1 MKITVIFGGP
11 GCGKTTWLANKYSE
25 LLQKYKPSDI
35 VFLSYTKRQ
44 VTHGKRK
51 VKSKVRIPM
60 KNLTSFQTIHAMS
73 KKSYTRDYQVLDD
86 VIGFKMSKFLDV
98 DMLPVIRGINYMKN
112 VMTDNDAVGANKA
125 GMDVRSFQKKK
136 FFYESVKSGLS
147 NYEQMIDF
155 SDMIENA
162 INTNYKNPAKV
173 LILDEAQDFSPLQWR
188 AIYSAFKDVEEMY
201 VGGDPMQSLY
211 RFSGGLSNY
220 MYDIR
225 CDETVILEEG
235 HRCCEPVLNM
245 AQLIANRMERS
256 IPLPSPV
263 NMRDCFAVF
272 YPDKNIFP
280 LLSAI
285 NYSRRHGYK
294 VMILANTYYQL
305 DLTRK
310 KLLGAYQ
317 NYPHHFFAGR
327 KREFYKGGERNPL
340 IFSTVHQAKG
350 QEADIV
356 LYNVSCGSVD
366 EFTDFGTKTERWED
380 YWKIVY
386 TGITR
391 AKRGLVVFQLTNP
404 SVEEPNCLDTLY
416 YSKFNYEKYR
426 EWFAKKGNTKH
437 YNEYLTVSQD
447 NT

>member
-1 MKITVIFGGP
+1 MKRVLVYGSAGS
-11 GCGKTTWLANKYSE
+11 GKTTYLAHKYAE
-25 LLQKYKPSDI
+25 LLEKGYKPNEI
-35 VFLSYTKRQ
+35 VYISYTK
-44 VTHGKRK
+44 
-51 VKSKVRIPM
+51 
-60 KNLTSFQTIHAMS
+60 FQTRHGARKIKAITKVNRKQLEAHTLHSFS
-73 KKSYTRDYQVLDD
+73 KRAVDKDTKVLHDGYVYD
-86 VIGFKMSKFLDV
+86 MTNFLKT
-98 DMLPVIRGINYMKN
+98 DMLPVVRGISYMKN
-112 VMTDNDAVGANKA
+112 TMTKNDAIGANKS
-125 GMDVRSFQKKK
+125 GMNVKSFQKRKY
-136 FFYESVKSGLS
+136 FYEVVKQNMPGGK
-147 NYEQMIDF
+147 EFIDF
-155 SDMIENA
+155 SDMIERA
-162 INTNYKNPAKV
+162 ITHNIKSKAKV
-173 LILDEAQDFSPLQWR
+173 VICDECQDFTPLHWK
-188 AIYSAFKDVEEMY
+188 AIYTAFRDVDEMY
-201 VGGDPMQSLY
+201 LAGDPNQSLY
-211 RFSGGLSNY
+211 RFHGAVPNY
-220 MYDIR
+220 MFEIGAN
-225 CDETVILEEG
+225 ETVILDEG
-235 HRCCEPVLNM
+235 HRCCEPVLKM
-245 AQLIANRMERS
+245 AQLIANKMTRS
-256 IPLPSPV
+256 IPLPTPV

-285 NYSRRHGYK
+285 NYSRRHGHK

-310 KLLGAYQ
+310 KLLGPYK

-327 KREFYKGGERNPL
+327 ERTFYKGHERNPL

-366 EFTDFGTKTERWED
+366 EFTDFGTKSERWDD

-404 SVEEPNCLDTLY
+404 TYDEPNCLETLY

-426 EWFAKKGNTKH
+426 EWFSKKGNTKH
-437 YNEYLTVSQD
+437 YNEYLTESQD

>member
-1 MKITVIFGGP
+1 MKITVVFGGP
-11 GCGKTTWLANKYSE
+11 GTGKTSWLAKKYVE
-25 LLQKYKPSDI
+25 LLETYKQNEI
-35 VFLSYTKRQ
+35 VFLSYTRRQ
-44 VTHGKRK
+44 VTHGRRK
-51 VKSKVRIPM
+51 VGGMAHIPT
-60 KNLTSFQTIHAMS
+60 KNLDNFQTVHSMS
-73 KKSYTRDYQVLDD
+73 KKSYKKDYQILDD
-86 VIGFKMSKFLDV
+86 VIGLKMSKFLDV

-125 GMDVRSFQKKK
+125 GMDVKSFQKKK

-188 AIYSAFKDVEEMY
+188 AIYTAFKDVEQMF
-201 VGGDPMQSLY
+201 VAGDPMQALY
-211 RFSGGLSNY
+211 RFSGGYSNY

-225 CDETVILEEG
+225 CDETVILEQS
-235 HRCCEPVLNM
+235 HRCCKPVMDM
-245 AQLIANRMERS
+245 ATQIANKMERKTEVPAP
-256 IPLPSPV
+256 I

-285 NYSRRHGYK
+285 NYSRRHGHK

-305 DLTRK
+305 DLTMR
-310 KLLGAYQ
+310 KLLGPYQ

-327 KREFYKGGERNPL
+327 KREFYRGGEKNPL

-366 EFTDFGTKTERWED
+366 EFTDFGSKSERWDD
-380 YWKIVY
+380 YWKTVY

-404 SVEEPNCLDTLY
+404 SFEEPNCLDVLY
-416 YSKFNYEKYR
+416 YSKFNYEKYK
-426 EWFAKKGNTKH
+426 EWSYKKGNTKH
-437 YNEYLTVSQD
+437 YSEYLTASQD

>member
-1 MKITVIFGGP
+1 MKITVVYGGP
-11 GCGKTTWLANKYSE
+11 GCGKTSWLANKYSE
-25 LLQKYKPSDI
+25 LLNTYKPSEI

-51 VKSKVRIPM
+51 VKGKTHLPM
-60 KNLTSFQTIHAMS
+60 KNLTSFQTVHAMS
-73 KKSYTRDYQVLDD
+73 KKSYKRDYQILDD
-86 VIGFKMSKFLDV
+86 IIGYKMSRFLDV
-98 DMLPVIRGINYMKN
+98 DILPVIRGINYMKN
-112 VMTDNDAVGANKA
+112 TMTDNDAIGANKA
-125 GMDVRSFQKKK
+125 GMDLKTFQKRK

-162 INTNYKNPAKV
+162 INTNYTNPAKV

-188 AIYSAFKDVEEMY
+188 AIYSAFKNIEQMFVA
-201 VGGDPMQSLY
+201 GDPMQALY

-225 CDETVILEEG
+225 CDETVVLDTG
-235 HRCCEPVLNM
+235 YRCCEPVLKM
-245 AQLIANRMERS
+245 AQLIANKMTRNT
-256 IPLPSPV
+256 PLPTPV

-272 YPDKNIFP
+272 YPEKNIFP
-280 LLSAI
+280 LLSAV

-305 DLTRK
+305 ELTK
-310 KLLGAYQ
+310 NKLLGPYK
-317 NYPHHFFAGR
+317 NYPYHFFAGR
-327 KREFYKGGERNPL
+327 KREFYSGGEKNPI

-356 LYNVSCGSVD
+356 LYNCSCGSVD
-366 EFTDFGTKTERWED
+366 EFTDYGTKTERYDD
-380 YWKIVY
+380 YWKVVY

-404 SVEEPNCLDTLY
+404 TYDEPNCLDTLY
-416 YSKFNYEKYR
+416 YCRYNIEKYR
-426 EWFAKKGNTKH
+426 EWFAKKSNTK
-437 YNEYLTVSQD
+437 YYKNYLTE
-447 NT
+447 